1 MIQRNSSSPQANW
14 VKLDRETLD
23 LAKFRMLKTMDGCGS
38 ELAAIIAFIEEEAI
52 INTEDI
58 IGSTDEDILDSTE
71 EFADIDMLADV
82 GDEDIT
88 EDEQE
93 SEQID
98 DEFFADMVNQ
108 LSPVLPLETTV
119 LKHDRQSTSFNQA
132 HDNAD
137 CHKTFKD

>member
-1 MIQRNSSSPQANW
+1 MALRHGMIQRNSSSPQANW

-38 ELAAIIAFIEEEAI
+38 ELAAIIALIEEEAI

-82 GDEDIT
+82 GDEEIT

-108 LSPVLPLETTV
+108 LSPVLPLS
-119 LKHDRQSTSFNQA
+119 LIHI
-132 HDNAD
+132 
-137 CHKTFKD
+137 